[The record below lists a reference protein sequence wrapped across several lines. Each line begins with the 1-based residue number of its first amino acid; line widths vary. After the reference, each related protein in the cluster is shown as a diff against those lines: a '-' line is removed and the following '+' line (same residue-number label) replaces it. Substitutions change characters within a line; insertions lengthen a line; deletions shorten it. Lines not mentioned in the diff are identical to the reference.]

1 MVLWNCELSKVQT
14 KVAESKD
21 HLQWRL
27 QVLPFLLLLLCEPT
41 SLLGLTQDGV
51 LLLSFKDSVLRDP
64 LSVLA
69 DWNSDD
75 ETPCSW
81 NGVMC
86 TGFPEAGGENS
97 SAVRNWDDNPSSFS
111 VSRVI
116 SLVLPG
122 AQLLGSIAGDLGLI
136 EHLRHLDLSGN
147 VFNGT
152 FPAALFNAS
161 ELRVVSLGDN
171 ELSGEL
177 PELFGK
183 LQSLQA
189 LNLSDNALMGTVPR
203 NLTFL
208 PNLTIVSLSNNYLSG
223 EIPGGG
229 FRKVELLDLGSNL
242 LNGSLP
248 PDLTGENLRYLNLSY
263 NRLAGEIPP
272 KLGLRFSLNATLD
285 LSFNNFSGEIPPSEA
300 FLTQK
305 AAAFVG
311 NQDLCGKPLKNLCTI
326 PSTLSK
332 PPNNSSP
339 AAKSPPAFAVMPK
352 SPKGDFPGTGSGG
365 GGESSHSS
373 ASLKPATIAAIA
385 IGDLAGLGFLFI
397 LILFFHH
404 SKKKQ
409 NQNREVKPI
418 KSDQRAQ
425 EPDSKRHGGLSLCLR
440 KNSGDENETEETSES
455 NNSSETETEEEGKAK
470 AAGKKDGDGKSIAH
484 EKNQGGILVSVDG
497 ETELEVETLLKASA
511 YILGATGASIVYKA
525 VLADGTAFAVRRI
538 GESSSIDK
546 LKDFEAQ
553 VRTIA
558 KLRHPNILPLRCFY
572 WGADEKLLIHH
583 YASNGSLANIF
594 FSKKLGSSPFHLSWE
609 SRLRIARGVAR
620 GLAYLHDK
628 KFLHG
633 NLKPS
638 NILLSADLEPMIGD
652 LGIDRLLATDNETK
666 PGTSARQFG
675 SKRSTLSQGS
685 LPDLSSSTATGAS
698 PIASISAPP
707 PYQAP
712 ESLKNLK
719 PNPKWDV
726 YSFGMVMLELVS
738 GRVFLEVEIMQWN
751 VVEEKKRVLR
761 MADPALRGE
770 VEGKEEALLSCF
782 KLGFACASA
791 VPQRRPP
798 MKEVV
803 QILERLVLASG
814 SST

>member
-1 MVLWNCELSKVQT
+1 MRISEIEV
-14 KVAESKD
+14 

-27 QVLPFLLLLLCEPT
+27 QALPFMLLLLCKPS
-41 SLLGLTQDGV
+41 SLLALSKDGV
-51 LLLSFKDSVLRDP
+51 LLLSFKHSVLGDP

-69 DWNSDD
+69 DWNSED

-86 TGFPEAGGENS
+86 TGFPAAGGENS
-97 SAVRNWDDNPSSFS
+97 SEGGNWQDGRPSST

-122 AQLLGSIAGDLGLI
+122 SQLLGSITDDLGQV

-147 VFNGT
+147 VLNGT
-152 FPAALFNAS
+152 LPSAFFNAS
-161 ELRVVSLGDN
+161 ELRILSLADN
-171 ELSGEL
+171 EISGEL

-183 LQSLQA
+183 LQSLQV
-189 LNLSDNALMGTVPR
+189 LNLSDNAFMGEIAR
-203 NLTFL
+203 NLTLL
-208 PNLTIVSLSNNYLSG
+208 PNLTIVTLSNNYLSG
-223 EIPGGG
+223 ELPSGG
-229 FRKVELLDLGSNL
+229 FKNVEVLDLGSNL

-248 PDLTGENLRYLNLSY
+248 ADLTGENIRYLNLSY
-263 NRLAGEIPP
+263 NRFAGEIPA
-272 KLGLRFSLNATLD
+272 KLGSKLSSNVTLD
-285 LSFNNFSGEIPPSEA
+285 LSFNNLSGEIPPSEA
-300 FLTQK
+300 LLTQK

-311 NQDLCGKPLKNLCTI
+311 NHDLCGKPLKNICTI
-326 PSTLSK
+326 PSTLSN

-339 AAKSPPAFAVMPK
+339 ASKSPPAFAVMPK
-352 SPKGDFPGTGSGG
+352 TPQGYFPVTDSGD
-365 GGESSHSS
+365 GESSHSS
-373 ASLKPATIAAIA
+373 AGLKPTTIAAIA
-385 IGDLAGLGFLFI
+385 IGDLAGLGLLLL

-409 NQNREVKPI
+409 DQTKQI
-418 KSDQRAQ
+418 KSAQRTP
-425 EPDSKRHGGLSLCLR
+425 EPVSKNHGGLSSCFQT
-440 KNSGDENETEETSES
+440 NSSDGNETEETSES
-455 NNSSETETEEEGKAK
+455 NISSETEAEEEKTVK
-470 AAGKKDGDGKSIAH
+470 AAGKEDGGGKPTAG

-553 VRTIA
+553 VRIIA

-638 NILLSADLEPMIGD
+638 NILLSSDLEPMIGD
-652 LGIDRLLATDNETK
+652 LGVDRLLTADNDTK
-666 PGTSARQFG
+666 PGTSARHFG

-685 LPDLSSSTATGAS
+685 LPDLSSSTNAGAS
-698 PIASISAPP
+698 PISSTSAPP

-719 PNPKWDV
+719 PNAKWDV
-726 YSFGMVMLELVS
+726 YSFGMVLLELIS

-751 VVEEKKRVLR
+751 AAAEEKKKVLR
-761 MADPALRGE
+761 MVDPALRGE
-770 VEGKEEALLSCF
+770 VEGKEEVLLSCF
-782 KLGFACASA
+782 KVGFGCAA
-791 VPQRRPP
+791 MAAQRRPS
-798 MKEVV
+798 MREVV
-803 QILERLVLASG
+803 QVLERLVVAAG
-814 SST
+814 SSS

>member
-1 MVLWNCELSKVQT
+1 MSFAGGKV
-14 KVAESKD
+14 

-27 QVLPFLLLLLCEPT
+27 QVLPVLLVLLCKPS
-41 SLLGLTQDGV
+41 SLLGLSQDGV
-51 LLLSFKDSVLRDP
+51 LLLSFKYSVLRDP

-69 DWNSDD
+69 DWSSDD

-86 TGFPEAGGENS
+86 TGFPAAVGKNS
-97 SAVRNWDDNPSSFS
+97 SEVLNWEDNPPSSS

-122 AQLLGSIAGDLGLI
+122 AQLLGSITDDLGQI

-147 VFNGT
+147 VLNGT
-152 FPAALFNAS
+152 LPSALFDAS
-161 ELRVVSLGDN
+161 ELRVLSLADN
-171 ELSGEL
+171 EISGNL
-177 PELFGK
+177 PEQFGK
-183 LQSLQA
+183 LQSLQV
-189 LNLSDNALMGTVPR
+189 LNLSDNALMGNIPR
-203 NLTFL
+203 NLTL
-208 PNLTIVSLSNNYLSG
+208 LLNLTIVSLSNNYLSG
-223 EIPGGG
+223 ELPGGG
-229 FRKVELLDLGSNL
+229 FKNVELLDLGSNL

-248 PDLTGENLRYLNLSY
+248 SDLTGENLRYLNLTY
-263 NRLAGEIPP
+263 NQFAGEIPT
-272 KLGLRFSLNATLD
+272 KLGSRLLSNVTLD

-300 FLTQK
+300 FIRQK

-311 NQDLCGKPLKNLCTI
+311 NPDLCGKPLKILCTI
-326 PSTLSK
+326 PSTLSN
-332 PPNNSSP
+332 PPNNTSP
-339 AAKSPPAFAVMPK
+339 VAKSPPAFAAMPK
-352 SPKGDFPGTGSGG
+352 TPRGDFPGTASGG
-365 GGESSHSS
+365 DEDSHSS
-373 ASLKPATIAAIA
+373 AGLKPATIAAIA
-385 IGDLAGLGFLFI
+385 IGDLAGLGLLFI

-409 NQNREVKPI
+409 DQTREVKPI
-418 KSDQRAQ
+418 KSDQRTP
-425 EPDSKRHGGLSLCLR
+425 EPESKRQSGGLSLCLR
-440 KNSGDENETEETSES
+440 NKSCDGNETEETSES
-455 NNSSETETEEEGKAK
+455 NISSETETDEEGKAK
-470 AAGKKDGDGKSIAH
+470 AAGKEDGNGKAIAQ
-484 EKNQGGILVSVDG
+484 ETSQGGILVSVDS

-546 LKDFEAQ
+546 LKDFEVQ
-553 VRTIA
+553 VRAIA

-572 WGADEKLLIHH
+572 WGADERLLIHH
-583 YASNGSLANIF
+583 YASNGSLANVF

-652 LGIDRLLATDNETK
+652 LGIDRLLATDGETK

-685 LPDLSSSTATGAS
+685 LPDLSSLTSTGAS
-698 PIASISAPP
+698 PITSISTPP

-719 PNPKWDV
+719 PNTKWDV
-726 YSFGMVMLELVS
+726 YSFGMVLLELIS

-751 VVEEKKRVLR
+751 AVEEKKRVLR
-761 MADPALRGE
+761 MVDPALRGE
-770 VEGKEEALLSCF
+770 VEGKEETLFSSF
-782 KLGFACASA
+782 KLGFACASTA
-791 VPQRRPP
+791 PQRRPS
-798 MKEVV
+798 MREVV
-803 QILERLVLASG
+803 QVLERLLLASV
-814 SST
+814 SSS